1 MEIVLAL
8 VASLATASLVAFGT
22 LASNLTA
29 RFGPVD
35 DGEVLRWL
43 GSDGRL
49 SLGEYGS
56 TLAQTEV
63 GTFGGDIG
71 RFRPFYY
78 LVRVGQAVAFG
89 DDPQGWYRS
98 VLVVFV
104 AAIAV
109 WGAVFGMWLGIGAR
123 SLPGRFTSAVF
134 VVSGAIAG
142 VLVTASLPSWTGVAT
157 RLGPQE
163 GLGLLMVGFMAFAA
177 TLLMNGGTAW
187 WWLLL
192 GFSTAAAMTTKE
204 NFLPLVLVPFSVAL
218 FRLKTTRV
226 TWEWGAAALSAI
238 PGLVTAVVV
247 VNIGLSSSGVYYGDQ
262 TLSQRSVQGVLNL
275 VTIYPLYWFPA
286 ALAMLVALVVFT
298 LLVRGTSSRRL
309 APALWML
316 VVVLA
321 SWLFYDAS
329 VYGGVYSV
337 PRYAAVLEFAK
348 GPLMFG
354 ALAVGLAALGLSWIQ
369 KRTRHSIAAIVS
381 VLLALFLIAASLMRV
396 APNLNALRSA
406 AETNAAMTKNF
417 EDELFQVLAA
427 SRLLPDN
434 SNVVLVVQDTALL
447 ETAHRILD
455 AMARDGYMSATVRIA
470 ADPRVPVDMQERI
483 SEGHQAFAKPYSVSD
498 GEPALCVFINSPMA
512 PVLNCSPGSSL
523 GVEGWSM

>member
-8 VASLATASLVAFGT
+8 LASLATASLVAFAT
-22 LASNLTA
+22 LSANLSA
-29 RFGPVD
+29 RFGPID

-89 DDPQGWYRS
+89 DDPQGWYWS

-142 VLVTASLPSWTGVAT
+142 VLVTASLPFWTGVAT

-177 TLLMNGGTAW
+177 TLLMNGGAAW
-187 WWLLL
+187 WWLIL
-192 GFSTAAAMTTKE
+192 GLSTAAATTTKE
-204 NFLPLVLVPFSVAL
+204 NFLPLVLVPFAVAL
-218 FRLKTTRV
+218 YRFKTTRV

-262 TLSQRSVQGVLNL
+262 TLSQRSVQGVVNL
-275 VTIYPLYWFPA
+275 ITVYPLYWIPA
-286 ALAMLVALVVFT
+286 ALATFVALLVFT
-298 LLVRGTSSRRL
+298 LLVRDSSNGVL
-309 APALWML
+309 PSVLWIL
-316 VVVLA
+316 LIVFVA
-321 SWLFYDAS
+321 WLFYDAS
-329 VYGGVYSV
+329 VYGGIYSV
-337 PRYAAVLEFAK
+337 PRYAAVLEFVK
-348 GPLMFG
+348 VPLMFG
-354 ALAVGLAALGLSWIQ
+354 ALAVGLAALGLSWSQ
-369 KRTRHSIAAIVS
+369 KRTMHSVAAILA
-381 VLLALFLIAASLMRV
+381 VLLALFLIAASLMRA
-396 APNLNALRSA
+396 APNLNALKSA
-406 AETNAAMTKNF
+406 AETNAAMTKTF
-417 EDELFQVLAA
+417 DDELFQVLAA

-434 SNVVLVVQDTALL
+434 SNVVLVVQDTAFL

-455 AMARDGYMSATVRIA
+455 AVARDGYMTPTVRIA

-498 GEPALCVFINSPMA
+498 GAPALCVFINAPIA